1 MSFRK
6 KGRNFRTESG
16 KTFPKDAVRIR
27 EADKQDY
34 VTTIALTLHE
44 AYGGT
49 GRAIKTV
56 MAYTDAG
63 ERTVKNWFEGKNGP
77 NGENLV
83 ALLRHSDQVLE
94 AVLTIAGRDEVLH
107 ASKLLNAREK
117 LNEML
122 EIIDRI

>member
-1 MSFRK
+1 MSFLK

-16 KTFPKDAVRIR
+16 KTFPKHAASPKHAARIR
-27 EADKQDY
+27 EADEQDY
-34 VTTIALTLHE
+34 VITIAVTLHE

-56 MAYTDAG
+56 MAYTGAG

-94 AVLTIAGRDEVLH
+94 AVLTIAGRDG
-107 ASKLLNAREK
+107 
-117 LNEML
+117 
-122 EIIDRI
+122 